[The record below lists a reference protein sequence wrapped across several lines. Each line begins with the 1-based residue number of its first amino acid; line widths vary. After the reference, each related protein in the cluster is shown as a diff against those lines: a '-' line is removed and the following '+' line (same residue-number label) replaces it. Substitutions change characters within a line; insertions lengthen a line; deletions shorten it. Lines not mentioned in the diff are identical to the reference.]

1 MKKTIVLAIA
11 IGLCTVFIGNSF
23 AKGDI
28 QPLTTPQ
35 DTSNVRQLPPISQPP
50 QDSTDTQSSVPTT
63 TSPQSPDT
71 PPSSPDSNNQ
81 VDSANAD

>member
-11 IGLCTVFIGNSF
+11 IWLCTVFIGNSF

-35 DTSNVRQLPPISQPP
+35 DTSSVRQLPPMTQTP

-63 TSPQSPDT
+63 TSPQN
-71 PPSSPDSNNQ
+71 PDSSSQ
-81 VDSANAD
+81 PADSAKVD